1 MPETSRPD
9 VATTAPAST
18 TLYSERLWLPIGW
31 WIAGIAVAA
40 LLAAEVHMGRPGL
53 VSLLAYVVLLPI
65 PIWLSFWLSRTRVEV
80 VETGGVKELHV
91 GRAHI
96 PVNLISRAAA
106 VPASAKSAAMG
117 RQLDPSAFVQHRP
130 WVKTMVLI
138 VLDDPEDPT
147 PYWLVSSRRPEA
159 LVKAL
164 SDD

>member
-9 VATTAPAST
+9 VATTTPPST
-18 TLYSERLWLPIGW
+18 TLYSERLWVPIWW
-31 WIAGIAVAA
+31 WIAGLAVAG

-53 VSLLAYVVLLPI
+53 LSYLAYVVLLPI
-65 PIWLSFWLSRTRVEV
+65 PIWAAFWLSRMRVEV
-80 VETGGVKELHV
+80 VETAGVKELHV
-91 GRAHI
+91 GRAHL
-96 PVNLISRAAA
+96 PVELISRAAA

-147 PYWLVSSRRPEA
+147 PYWLVSTRRPADLLAA
-159 LVKAL
+159 L
-164 SDD
+164 DR